1 MRSMPIRTLRSPL
14 LTAASLMLAACASM
28 VSSADT
34 PQIPA
39 NAVESVHKESNGDV
53 VSEYRVAGQL
63 RMVKVQPARGPTYY
77 MIDSNDDGRLDRTK
91 GEVSP
96 VYYKLY
102 SW

>member
-1 MRSMPIRTLRSPL
+1 MRPLSIRSPL
-14 LTAASLMLAACASM
+14 LIAASLLFSACASL
-28 VSSADT
+28 SSDADT
-34 PQIPA
+34 PQVPA
-39 NAVESVHKESNGDV
+39 NAVQSVRTEANGDV

-63 RMVKVQPARGPTYY
+63 RMVKVQPAHGPTYY